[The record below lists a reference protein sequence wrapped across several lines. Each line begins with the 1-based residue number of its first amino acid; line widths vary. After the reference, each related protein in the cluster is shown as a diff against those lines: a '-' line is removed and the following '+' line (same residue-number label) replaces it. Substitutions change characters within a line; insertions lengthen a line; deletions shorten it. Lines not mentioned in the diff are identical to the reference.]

1 MGYGDGT
8 KIRLIFQITK
18 SARLHVVECPLSLD
32 QQVVEL
38 ADGYA
43 IAATV
48 VDSDLLDWWLR
59 GFGDGVREI
68 EKKCTS

>member
-8 KIRLIFQITK
+8 KIRLSFQITQ
-18 SARLHVVECPLSLD
+18 SDRLH
-32 QQVVEL
+32 VVEL

-43 IAATV
+43 ITATV

-59 GFGDGVREI
+59 GFGDGVSKITRSPL
-68 EKKCTS
+68 TG

>member
-1 MGYGDGT
+1 M
-8 KIRLIFQITK
+8 
-18 SARLHVVECPLSLD
+18 VECPLSLD

-59 GFGDGVREI
+59 GFGDGVSKITRSPL
-68 EKKCTS
+68 TG